1 MISGCGTHTR
11 LSSLQLNHQF
21 AVLGRS
27 SIISHL
33 FQMVELPL
41 GFFFFF
47 YPQQVEF
54 FCRLFALL
62 IGRENVILN
71 CLQSSYMERQIPER
85 NHFIYK
91 EKSLYQKMRA
101 VKILLINKFSHE
113 DRHTFYSEMMWMIK
127 RSEHHQFDNLNLEYL
142 IIGLFLQGSRNI

>member
-1 MISGCGTHTR
+1 
-11 LSSLQLNHQF
+11 
-21 AVLGRS
+21 
-27 SIISHL
+27 
-33 FQMVELPL
+33 
-41 GFFFFF
+41 
-47 YPQQVEF
+47 
-54 FCRLFALL
+54 
-62 IGRENVILN
+62 
-71 CLQSSYMERQIPER
+71 MERQIPER

-127 RSEHHQFDNLNLEYL
+127 GSEHHQFDNLNLEYL